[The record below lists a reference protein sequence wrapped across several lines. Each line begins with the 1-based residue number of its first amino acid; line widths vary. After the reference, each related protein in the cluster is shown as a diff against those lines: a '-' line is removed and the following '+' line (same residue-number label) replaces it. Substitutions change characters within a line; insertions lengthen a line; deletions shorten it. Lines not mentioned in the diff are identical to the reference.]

1 MIEITDEQHIKNIQE
16 YQRLMHVVDGY
27 FVRTNSQI
35 DYLSSSGKEFIKFY
49 NNFRRGNK
57 LNKDAMKL
65 ELEKAEKV
73 IESGEEYEP
82 SIFCGFVTTQ
92 LVQDKHRALYIQ
104 INKITKDSADM
115 LAKQADSIEPKE
127 YYLLTLEE
135 VRRIIPSLEKLVDD
149 FEQHFEKVVEAN
161 DNFKIENAE
170 AVNKYWP

>member
-27 FVRTNSQI
+27 FVRTNAQI
-35 DYLSSSGKEFIKFY
+35 DYLSSSGKEFMKFY
-49 NNFRRGNK
+49 TNFRRGNK
-57 LNKDAMKL
+57 LNKDTMKL

-92 LVQDKHRALYIQ
+92 LVQEKHRELYSQ
-104 INKITKDSADM
+104 INKITKDSADII
-115 LAKQADSIEPKE
+115 AKQADILEPKE
-127 YYLLTLEE
+127 FYILSLEE
-135 VRRIIPSLEKLVDD
+135 VRRIIPTMEKLVDE
-149 FEQHFEKVVEAN
+149 FEIHFEKVVEAN

-170 AVNKYWP
+170 QVKKYWP